1 MVNTLTSDILTR
13 HETRRQIYG
22 IKWSTLN
29 KGRYCIVWAKSLVDV
44 MRIGGYW
51 ATLKSYILAAIA
63 PIYFRFALEYGQKL
77 SVFTHIKNVQ
87 IYEEKTQRETNNS
100 KKWQFVISAC
110 LWYYQPKLF
119 TRSKFVNK
127 SYIMLYAIKNPIHPC
142 NFFSRFSLPWSA
154 EKWNLGKQGPKWCKI
169 ILTTK
174 ADKLVSCRF
183 PPNSNKI

>member
-1 MVNTLTSDILTR
+1 MTQLLTSDILTR

-87 IYEEKTQRETNNS
+87 IYEEKTQRETSNR

-127 SYIMLYAIKNPIHPC
+127 SYIMLYAIKIPIHPC
-142 NFFSRFSLPWSA
+142 NFFSRFFSTLICWKMKFRQAGA
-154 EKWNLGKQGPKWCKI
+154 EMM
-169 ILTTK
+169 
-174 ADKLVSCRF
+174 
-183 PPNSNKI
+183 

>member
-1 MVNTLTSDILTR
+1 MIVFLTNVEIANLTFHAMFSTSHYLPTKDPFALLHVSHVSFVSSYIYPLTSDILTR

-77 SVFTHIKNVQ
+77 NVFTHIKNVQ
-87 IYEEKTQRETNNS
+87 IYEEKTQRETSNR

-110 LWYYQPKLF
+110 LWYYQP
-119 TRSKFVNK
+119 
-127 SYIMLYAIKNPIHPC
+127 
-142 NFFSRFSLPWSA
+142 
-154 EKWNLGKQGPKWCKI
+154 
-169 ILTTK
+169 
-174 ADKLVSCRF
+174 
-183 PPNSNKI
+183 